1 VHNQSKD
8 PVSNLRRLAAIGS
21 TLMFVVGC
29 GIAGQSPS
37 QRASTAA
44 SQPAQSTAASQRPTQ
59 SASSATATG
68 TPSAT
73 EAPSATPT
81 QAPPATPAP
90 TPAGQVVFGNWPLY
104 IDIDE
109 ENGGYPTLEAFT
121 DETGIAVSYQ
131 EDINDNE
138 EFFGIIQ
145 PDLAAGNP
153 TGYDIIT
160 MTDWMIERMGR
171 LGYLEELDHSQLPN
185 FTAAASDL
193 FTDPWYD
200 PGNRYSIPYV
210 GGIVGIAYNPTLTGR
225 PITTFDDLL
234 DPAFAGR
241 VGMFSEMRD
250 TMSLTLLSMGV
261 VPEEATI
268 EDAQAAH
275 DKLLAPAQA
284 GQFRNFYGN
293 DYYDALA
300 AGDLA
305 VTIAWSGDISQM
317 RLYDNPDIEFII
329 PDSGGML
336 FVDNMA
342 IPKNAQHPTDAH
354 MLMDYWY
361 ELDNAA
367 PLIEYIGY
375 FSPVDGI
382 GERVLEDAQAAR
394 DEGDDEWAD
403 QLEII
408 ADDVVIDDEQLE
420 NVYTYKILTEDEER
434 QWNDLFNEVVT
445 G

>member
-1 VHNQSKD
+1 ML
-8 PVSNLRRLAAIGS
+8 SNDFGRSMRRLAAIGS
-21 TLMFVVGC
+21 ALVFVVGC

-37 QRASTAA
+37 PRVSTAA
-44 SQPAQSTAASQRPTQ
+44 SQPPQVSSAPTGAATRSPATATISPGAT
-59 SASSATATG
+59 ASATA
-68 TPSAT
+68 
-73 EAPSATPT
+73 APTD
-81 QAPPATPAP
+81 APPATPAP

-109 ENGGYPTLEAFT
+109 ETGGYPTLEAFT
-121 DETGIAVSYQ
+121 ERTGIQVSYQ

-138 EFFGIIQ
+138 EFFGVIQ
-145 PDLAAGNP
+145 PDLAAGNS

-160 MTDWMIERMGR
+160 VTDWLIERMVR
-171 LGYLEELDHSQLPN
+171 LGYLQPLDKSLLPN
-185 FTAAASDL
+185 FTANANDL
-193 FTDPWYD
+193 FTDSWYD
-200 PGNRYSIPYV
+200 PGNQYSIPYV

-305 VTIAWSGDISQM
+305 VSIAWGGDISQM
-317 RLYDNPDIEFII
+317 RLYDNPDVEFII
-329 PDSGGML
+329 PDTGGM
-336 FVDNMA
+336 FYTDNMA
-342 IPKNAQHPTDAH
+342 IPINAEHPTDAH
-354 MLMDYWY
+354 MLMDSWY
-361 ELDNAA
+361 DLDSAA
-367 PLIEYIGY
+367 PLIEYVGY
-375 FSPVDGI
+375 FSPVNGI
-382 GERVLEDAQAAR
+382 TERVLEDSAAAR
-394 DEGDDEWAD
+394 AEGDEEWAD
-403 QLEII
+403 QLEVI
-408 ADDVVIDDEQLE
+408 ANDVVPNDEQLQ